1 MGVTTKHS
9 NGDPSNRSEN
19 HTNKNANRLDPT
31 AAKVKK
37 NNRDEEKE
45 GNHGCD
51 RVLRLSLALKLQRRK
66 MDPEKEREN
75 GKIKLINVRP
85 LA

>member
-1 MGVTTKHS
+1 MGTDQANKKK
-9 NGDPSNRSEN
+9 N
-19 HTNKNANRLDPT
+19 HTNKNAYHRDPQPS
-31 AAKVKK
+31 KK
-37 NNRDEEKE
+37 KKRDEEKQ

-51 RVLRLSLALKLQRRK
+51 PVLRLSLALKLQRRK